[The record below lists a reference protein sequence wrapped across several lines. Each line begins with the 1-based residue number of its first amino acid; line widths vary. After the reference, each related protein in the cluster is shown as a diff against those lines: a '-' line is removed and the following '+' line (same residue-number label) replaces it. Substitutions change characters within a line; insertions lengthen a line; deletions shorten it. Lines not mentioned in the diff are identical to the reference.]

1 MRRAVLPDD
10 GDRAVLPDDRDRWDD
25 GRAARGL
32 TSVEI
37 VIPVLNE
44 ERALPGCIRTVHR
57 FLTDFFPPAWTVTI
71 VDNGSTDATWET
83 AQRLSRT
90 MTGVRARRLER
101 RGKGIAVKEAWRDSG
116 ADIVAFMDVD
126 LSTGLH
132 ALLPLVSAVASG
144 HCEIAIGTRLA
155 GGSRIERGVRRE
167 LISRLYNGMLRI
179 GFAADFTDATCGF
192 KAARTD
198 VVRPILDRVEDD
210 GWFFD
215 TELLLVAQYNGARIV
230 EIPVDWVEDAD
241 SRVDVWRTAAADFRG
256 LARVSRAISRGRARV
271 EIPPVPALRPAHPD
285 AVLRAPRMERSWDVL
300 LFSAVGL
307 VSTALHV
314 LLYRALRDVFSPEA
328 ANLVALSVTSLANT
342 EANRRWTFNR
352 ACGPDLR
359 THARAGTLFVL
370 TYLVTTAAIRLS
382 AVLHPDLHR
391 GGESLVLVAAAM
403 TVVFLRF
410 TLLKRWVFGTARDGR
425 DGGRRAG

>member
-1 MRRAVLPDD
+1 MDATEMRRAVLSGD
-10 GDRAVLPDDRDRWDD
+10 GKRWYD
-25 GRAARGL
+25 GRRTARSL

-57 FLTDFFPPAWTVTI
+57 FLTDFFPLVWTVTI
-71 VDNGSTDATWET
+71 VDNGSTDSTWET

-101 RGKGIAVKEAWRDSG
+101 RGKGIAVKTAWRDSG

-155 GGSRIERGVRRE
+155 GGSRIERGARRE
-167 LISRLYNGMLRI
+167 LISRLYNGMLRV

-241 SRVDVWRTAAADFRG
+241 SRVDVWKTAAATSGGSPGCR
-256 LARVSRAISRGRARV
+256 ARSRAGRPGWRSRRFPCCARRIRTRCSADPGWRGPGTSCCSPPSGWCPPPCTCSCTGRCATC
-271 EIPPVPALRPAHPD
+271 PRP
-285 AVLRAPRMERSWDVL
+285 RRRTWSRWRSPRW
-300 LFSAVGL
+300 
-307 VSTALHV
+307 
-314 LLYRALRDVFSPEA
+314 
-328 ANLVALSVTSLANT
+328 
-342 EANRRWTFNR
+342 
-352 ACGPDLR
+352 
-359 THARAGTLFVL
+359 
-370 TYLVTTAAIRLS
+370 
-382 AVLHPDLHR
+382 
-391 GGESLVLVAAAM
+391 
-403 TVVFLRF
+403 
-410 TLLKRWVFGTARDGR
+410 
-425 DGGRRAG
+425 